1 VRGVVV
7 DNAKKNRESARPSH
21 RREELTMRDKLMLKC
36 GNCGRHN
43 YVRDKNKRTMTQKL
57 AIKKYCPACRAHHE
71 HKESKI
77 SKG

>member
-1 VRGVVV
+1 M
-7 DNAKKNRESARPSH
+7 RE
-21 RREELTMRDKLMLKC
+21 KLMLKC

-43 YVRDKNKRTMTQKL
+43 YVRTKNKRTMTQKFE
-57 AIKKYCPACRAHHE
+57 IKKYCPDCRGHHN